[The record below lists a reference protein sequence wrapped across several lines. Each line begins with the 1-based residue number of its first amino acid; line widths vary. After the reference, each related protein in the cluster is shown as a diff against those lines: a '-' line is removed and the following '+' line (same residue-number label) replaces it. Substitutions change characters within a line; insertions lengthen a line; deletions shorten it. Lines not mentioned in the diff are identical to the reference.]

1 MHRAGSHFPIPSS
14 LYDRYLAIWMSA
26 LGLLESATLNLIR
39 FSGRDPVD
47 PLPTATIDSL
57 PVAQFVAGQEP
68 FVAFGNVPFAGA
80 PNQAQQSFKL

>member
-1 MHRAGSHFPIPSS
+1 M
-14 LYDRYLAIWMSA
+14 A
-26 LGLLESATLNLIR
+26 LQ
-39 FSGRDPVD
+39 D
-47 PLPTATIDSL
+47 PLPTATTVRL